1 MAKTVKVNKK
11 GRIFE
16 VDYAVILWRKRRKK
30 AELQAAKERAKLE
43 QESQPLTRIKNIFE

>member
-1 MAKTVKVNKK
+1 MARTVKVNKK

-30 AELQAAKERAKLE
+30 LEAKLAKEKAKAE
-43 QESQPLTRIKNIFE
+43 GVDTSTPKIRNIFE